1 MRPLLVTLILLSL
14 MPVVIAQPAPQTVS
28 EADARQHLLQH
39 NDPVYPA
46 IARAAQIQG
55 SVVVKVVID
64 PVGRVLSEKV
74 LSGPPMLQGA
84 ALEAVKTWTFKPFE
98 PTGAQITTTLT
109 IPFELHL
116 NGVGPSEEQQRAAQ
130 AVFPLFEK
138 CQNALKAQDVQGSLD
153 ACKQALDM
161 SLTAGDITQS
171 DQLTM
176 LLSYQDYGRAL
187 TAAGQ
192 FQEALAA
199 EKKAIDLAQAHLK
212 DTDQEYAMP
221 FYWRAFPEAHLG
233 QLDAASADLTIAEET
248 HRRAIA
254 HLPEEAK
261 MYNGYLASIL
271 KQHAALLDVMGKT
284 ADADKLRAEA
294 ASLQP

>member
-1 MRPLLVTLILLSL
+1 
-14 MPVVIAQPAPQTVS
+14 
-28 EADARQHLLQH
+28 
-39 NDPVYPA
+39 
-46 IARAAQIQG
+46 
-55 SVVVKVVID
+55 
-64 PVGRVLSEKV
+64 
-74 LSGPPMLQGA
+74 MLQGA

-98 PTGAQITTTLT
+98 PNGAQITTTLT

-130 AVFPLFEK
+130 AWFPLSDK
-138 CQNALKAQDVQGSLD
+138 CRSALKAQNAPESLGF
-153 ACKQALDM
+153 CKQSLDM
-161 SLTAGDITQS
+161 SLKAGDTTSS
-171 DQLTM
+171 DQLAM
-176 LLSYQDYGRAL
+176 LESYQDYGRAL

-221 FYWRAFPEAHLG
+221 FYWPAFPEAHLG
-233 QLDAASADLTIAEET
+233 LLDAASADLTIAEET

-254 HLPEEAK
+254 HLPEAAK
-261 MYNGYLASIL
+261 MYSGYLASIL

-284 ADADKLRAEA
+284 AEADKLRAEA